1 MLLGICLGW
10 IDVGIK
16 IIKRSHF
23 VMEIKD
29 SIIHHKINLF
39 RICLILIVL
48 SGFLFL
54 LSPVLLRQDIS
65 RFYLTEFTRLGFYV
79 LSCFSMQFIVSCL
92 IHSIVKRATVSNGV
106 QTALRLTLPLI
117 YLVSVPEENVDSP
130 GFLIANIALTL

>member
-29 SIIHHKINLF
+29 SIIRHKINLF